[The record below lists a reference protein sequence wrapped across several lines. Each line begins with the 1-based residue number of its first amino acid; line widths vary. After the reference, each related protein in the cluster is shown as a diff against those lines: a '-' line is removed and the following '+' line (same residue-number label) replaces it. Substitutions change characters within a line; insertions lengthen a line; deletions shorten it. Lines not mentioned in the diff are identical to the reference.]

1 MLPPPRQP
9 WTGTC
14 WLSPSL
20 YTDQWGGDSLA
31 PATAGVVC
39 GPAIWASPG
48 CLLQGRMQAPPPGT
62 GLSAGP
68 RWDSNQ
74 DHRGEPPGVQ

>member
-1 MLPPPRQP
+1 MHPPCQP

-20 YTDQWGGDSLA
+20 YTDRWGGDSLA